1 VVKAFFRS
9 PGGVLALVVLAF
21 LLGVALLGPHFGGPR
36 ANELDFAALN
46 QNPSG
51 DHLFGTDQLGRD
63 IFSRLLVATRLS
75 LSLAMSAAG
84 IGAAIGIPIGAGA
97 AALPPRLRTVALRMI
112 DALLAF
118 PNILVAIFV
127 GAIIGPGAKG
137 ALIGVALAVSISF
150 ARVSSA
156 LSLAISGREFIA
168 AARVAGIRRFRM
180 IFRYILPNIG
190 ETLVITATVSI
201 SSSIVAVSTLSFLG
215 LGVQTPQFDWGRML
229 TEGVQ
234 SLYLTPLAALAPATA
249 IAVTSL
255 AFGFT
260 GEALARAMNPVL
272 WTGGG
277 KKKAAVVPAGELVAS
292 YEPARRRRAAAQAA
306 GDDVVLVVEDL
317 TVEFP
322 GPAGFHPVVDGVS
335 FRLRKAE
342 KLGIV
347 GESGS
352 GKTTTALAIA
362 QLIPHPG
369 RVVGKISLRGQD
381 LSTVS
386 GAKLNDLL
394 GTDLAIVY
402 QDPLS
407 SLNPALKLG
416 TQLTEAT
423 QVHRGTPRARAKA
436 MAADRLRDVEIPTPE
451 AQLTKHP
458 HELSGG
464 MRQRAMIAM
473 GLMTD
478 PVLLIADEP
487 TTALDVTVQS
497 QIMDV
502 LHRISADHE
511 AAVIL
516 VSHNLG
522 LISQNCDRV
531 LVMYAGRVVEELP
544 AADLHTRA
552 RHPYTRALL
561 AAVPDMIRPRDQQLA
576 YIPGQAP
583 DPGNLPPGCPF
594 HARCGLATERCR
606 SERPPLELQADGSSV
621 ACWVTAEV
629 LV

>member
-1 VVKAFFRS
+1 MVKAFFRS

-46 QNPSG
+46 RNPSH

-63 IFSRLLVATRLS
+63 ILSRLLVATRLS
-75 LSLAMSAAG
+75 LSLAISAAG

-97 AALPPRLRTVALRMI
+97 AALPPRLRTVGLRII

-118 PNILVAIFV
+118 PNILVAIFI

-277 KKKAAVVPAGELVAS
+277 KKTKKTKAVVV
-292 YEPARRRRAAAQAA
+292 AAAGAALEARPRRSASPPA
-306 GDDVVLVVEDL
+306 GDDVVLVVEGL

-369 RVVGKISLRGQD
+369 RVQGTISLRGQD

-386 GAKLNDLL
+386 GAKLDDLL

-423 QVHRGTPRARAKA
+423 QVHRKT
-436 MAADRLRDVEIPTPE
+436 
-451 AQLTKHP
+451 
-458 HELSGG
+458 
-464 MRQRAMIAM
+464 
-473 GLMTD
+473 
-478 PVLLIADEP
+478 
-487 TTALDVTVQS
+487 
-497 QIMDV
+497 
-502 LHRISADHE
+502 
-511 AAVIL
+511 
-516 VSHNLG
+516 
-522 LISQNCDRV
+522 
-531 LVMYAGRVVEELP
+531 
-544 AADLHTRA
+544 
-552 RHPYTRALL
+552 
-561 AAVPDMIRPRDQQLA
+561 
-576 YIPGQAP
+576 
-583 DPGNLPPGCPF
+583 
-594 HARCGLATERCR
+594 
-606 SERPPLELQADGSSV
+606 
-621 ACWVTAEV
+621 
-629 LV
+629 